1 MNLIRFLCEEVILS
15 NKFNPGGVKQLEVD
29 IRSGLL
35 PIFGEFSSNPQ
46 AHFPV
51 LMVSQ
56 TACCNS
62 SQGCKVPS
70 TKNNI

>member
-15 NKFNPGGVKQLEVD
+15 NKFNPGGVKQLEED

-51 LMVSQ
+51 LMVRPKS
-56 TACCNS
+56 
-62 SQGCKVPS
+62 
-70 TKNNI
+70 I